1 MNYKEL
7 PKVYETF
14 NENQNIFSNFIS
26 IINLYL
32 SKYIYI
38 IYGKLNMVLLFNS

>member
-7 PKVYETF
+7 PKVYEIY
-14 NENQNIFSNFIS
+14 NKNQNIFSNFIS

-32 SKYIYI
+32 INISILYMESFI
-38 IYGKLNMVLLFNS
+38 F